1 MNLKNL
7 SAQNKNHKEILK
19 HLNTKKISKIY
30 KEFSNSLMV
39 KEDLAVAVS
48 GGPDSLALAYLA
60 KCYSIKNKI
69 AVKFFLVDHKL
80 RLESTKEAVSV
91 KKLLQKVGITCKVL
105 NWKGKKPSRN
115 IQSLAR
121 EARYSLLAKECK
133 KNNIKYLLLGHHSN
147 DLFENFLIRVVRGSG
162 LNGLVS
168 FNKSVKYKDED
179 LNILRPLLN
188 LEKNDLIN
196 ISKIVFKFFIKDP
209 SNINEIYKRTRIR
222 TLLESL
228 EKEGLDLKKLK
239 LTIDN
244 LRDSDKS
251 IKFYVKKN
259 LKDNSVHIK
268 KKDTCVLNQN
278 FFNQSHEVVFRSL
291 TFVIQKIGKKYYPVR
306 GKSISG
312 LIKRIS
318 LKTFSKITLG
328 GCFVERVNKTIL
340 ISRENTNKAKVCS
353 NLTLV

>member
-1 MNLKNL
+1 MNQKSL
-7 SAQNKNHKEILK
+7 SAQNKTHKQILSFLK
-19 HLNTKKISKIY
+19 NRKISKVY
-30 KEFSNSLMV
+30 TEFSSSLNTR
-39 KEDLAVAVS
+39 ENLAIAVS

-69 AVKFFLVDHKL
+69 TVKFFLVDHKL
-80 RLESTKEAVSV
+80 RPESTKEATLV
-91 KKLLQKVGITCKVL
+91 KKILQKIGITCKVL
-105 NWKGKKPSRN
+105 SWKGKKPSRN

-121 EARYSLLAKECK
+121 EARYSLLTKECK
-133 KNNIKYLLLGHHSN
+133 KNNIKHLLFGHHSN

-209 SNINEIYKRTRIR
+209 SNINETYKRTRIR

-244 LRDSDKS
+244 LKDSDKS
-251 IKFYVKKN
+251 IRFYVRKN
-259 LKDNSVHIK
+259 LKENSAHIK
-268 KKDTCVLNQN
+268 TKGICILNNN
-278 FFNQSHEVVFRSL
+278 FFDQSHEVVFRSL
-291 TFVIQKIGKKYYPVR
+291 TFIIQKIGKKYYPVR
-306 GKSISG
+306 GKSINE
-312 LIKRIS
+312 LIDRIS

-328 GCFVERVNKTIL
+328 GCFVEAVNETIL
-340 ISRENTNKAKVCS
+340 ISRENTNKVKV
-353 NLTLV
+353 L

>member
-1 MNLKNL
+1 MNQKSL
-7 SAQNKNHKEILK
+7 SAQNKTHKQILSFLK
-19 HLNTKKISKIY
+19 NQKISKVY
-30 KEFSNSLMV
+30 SEFSSSLIA
-39 KEDLAVAVS
+39 KEKLAVAVS

-60 KCYSIKNKI
+60 RCYSIKNKI
-69 AVKFFLVDHKL
+69 TVKFFLVNHKL
-80 RLESTKEAVSV
+80 RPESTKEAASV
-91 KKLLQKVGITCKVL
+91 KKILQKIGITCKIL
-105 NWKGKKPSRN
+105 NWKGKKPSKN

-121 EARYSLLAKECK
+121 EARYFLLAKECK
-133 KNNIKYLLLGHHSN
+133 KNNIKHLMLGHHSN

-168 FNKSVKYKDED
+168 FNKSVKYKNED

-196 ISKIVFKFFIKDP
+196 ISKIVFKFFINDP

-268 KKDTCVLNQN
+268 TKDTYILNHN
-278 FFNQSHEVVFRSL
+278 FFDQSHEVVFRSL
-291 TFVIQKIGKKYYPVR
+291 TCIIQRIGKKYYPVR
-306 GKSISG
+306 GKSINK
-312 LIKRIS
+312 LINRII

-328 GCFVERVNKTIL
+328 GCFVESVNETIL
-340 ISRENTNKAKVCS
+340 ISRENTNKVKV
-353 NLTLV
+353 L

>member
-1 MNLKNL
+1 MNQKSLN
-7 SAQNKNHKEILK
+7 AQNKNHKQILSFLK
-19 HLNTKKISKIY
+19 KQKISKAY
-30 KEFSNSLMV
+30 NEFSTSLNTR
-39 KEDLAVAVS
+39 ENFAVAVS

-60 KCYSIKNKI
+60 KCYSIKNKVT
-69 AVKFFLVDHKL
+69 VKFLLVDHKL
-80 RLESTKEAVSV
+80 RPESTKEAASV
-91 KKLLQKVGITCKVL
+91 KKILQKIGITCKVL
-105 NWKGKKPSRN
+105 SWKGKKPSRN

-133 KNNIKYLLLGHHSN
+133 KNNIKHLLLGHHSN

-209 SNINEIYKRTRIR
+209 SNTNEIYKRTRIR
-222 TLLESL
+222 NLLESL

-259 LKDNSVHIK
+259 LKDNFIHIK
-268 KKDTCVLNQN
+268 TKDTCILNRS
-278 FFNQSHEVVFRSL
+278 FFDQSHEVVFRSL
-291 TFVIQKIGKKYYPVR
+291 TFIIQKIGKKYYPVR
-306 GKSISG
+306 GKSINE
-312 LIKRIS
+312 LINRII

-328 GCFVERVNKTIL
+328 GCFVESINETIL
-340 ISRENTNKAKVCS
+340 ISRENTNKV
-353 NLTLV
+353 

>member
-1 MNLKNL
+1 MNQKSL
-7 SAQNKNHKEILK
+7 SAQNKTHKQILSFLK
-19 HLNTKKISKIY
+19 NRKISKIY
-30 KEFSNSLMV
+30 SEFVSSLNTR
-39 KEDLAVAVS
+39 ENLAVAVS

-69 AVKFFLVDHKL
+69 TVKFFLVDHKL
-80 RLESTKEAVSV
+80 RPESTREAASV
-91 KKLLQKVGITCKVL
+91 KKILKKAGITCEVL
-105 NWKGKKPSRN
+105 SWKSKKPSRN

-133 KNNIKYLLLGHHSN
+133 KNNIKHLLLGHHSN

-162 LNGLVS
+162 LNGLIS
-168 FNKSVKYKDED
+168 FNKSVKYRNED

-188 LEKNDLIN
+188 LEKNDLVH

-209 SNINEIYKRTRIR
+209 SNTNEIYKRTRIR

-268 KKDTCVLNQN
+268 TKDTCILNHN
-278 FFNQSHEVVFRSL
+278 FFDQSHEVVFRSL
-291 TFVIQKIGKKYYPVR
+291 TFIIQKIGKKYYPVR
-306 GKSISG
+306 GKSINE
-312 LIKRIS
+312 LINRVT

-328 GCFVERVNKTIL
+328 GCFVESVNETIL
-340 ISRENTNKAKVCS
+340 ISRENTNKVKV
-353 NLTLV
+353 L